1 MAYRCYGV
9 GHLMASEEGEI
20 AVGYPAGS
28 GYPIAFSVVY
38 PERLSRW
45 KGAQRAAGALITWIV
60 SAGLGY
66 VSAVFSIGL
75 PFPFG
80 PWAIIGLPIALGV
93 ISVPIFLAMRIR
105 AKGLRR
111 FQAED
116 GPALERYAE
125 YAIAAASYALFL
137 TDDSPRQ
144 AIGESVRLEIRRG
157 GGFGWFR
164 AAITPL
170 LLLPHILLLAV
181 FAFAFTLIVPV
192 SAVAAIVFRRY
203 PRWLFGFTVGY
214 LRWIAR
220 ALGYWIS
227 LTDRYPPFSFGERV

>member
-9 GHLMASEEGEI
+9 GHLMASEESKV
-20 AVGYPAGS
+20 AVGYPAGP

-38 PERLSRW
+38 PEWLSRW
-45 KGAQRAAGALITWIV
+45 KGAQRAAGAVITWAV
-60 SAGLGY
+60 PWGLGY
-66 VSAVFSIGL
+66 VSAAFYVWL
-75 PFPFG
+75 PV
-80 PWAIIGLPIALGV
+80 IIGSLIAFGV
-93 ISVPIFLAMRIR
+93 ICVPIFLALRVR
-105 AKGLRR
+105 AKGLPR

-125 YAIAAASYALFL
+125 YAIASASYALFL

-144 AIGESVRLEIRRG
+144 AIGESVRLEVRRG
-157 GGFGWFR
+157 GSFGWRR

-181 FAFAFTLIVPV
+181 FAFAFMLIVPV

-227 LTDRYPPFSFGERV
+227 LTDRYPPFSFGEQV

>member
-1 MAYRCYGV
+1 MANRCYGV
-9 GHLMASEEGEI
+9 GHLMASEESKI
-20 AVGYPAGS
+20 AVGYPYGR

-45 KGAQRAAGALITWIV
+45 KGVQRAIGALITWIV
-60 SAGLGY
+60 PWGLGY
-66 VSAVFSIGL
+66 VSAVFYFWL
-75 PFPFG
+75 PM
-80 PWAIIGLPIALGV
+80 IIGSLIACGV
-93 ISVPIFLAMRIR
+93 ICVPIFLALRIR
-105 AKGLRR
+105 AKGLSR

-125 YAIAAASYALFL
+125 YAIAAASYSLFL

-144 AIGESVRLEIRRG
+144 AIGESVRLEVRRG
-157 GGFGWFR
+157 GSFGWLR
-164 AAITPL
+164 AAVTPV
-170 LLLPHILLLAV
+170 LLLPHILMLAV
-181 FAFAFTLIVPV
+181 FAFAFMLIVPV
-192 SAVAAIVFRRY
+192 SAVTAIVFRRY

>member
-1 MAYRCYGV
+1 
-9 GHLMASEEGEI
+9 MASEESKI
-20 AVGYPAGS
+20 DVGYPAGP

-80 PWAIIGLPIALGV
+80 PWLIIGFPIACGV
-93 ISVPIFLAMRIR
+93 ISVPIFLALRIR
-105 AKGLRR
+105 AKGLAR

-125 YAIAAASYALFL
+125 YAIASASYALFL

-144 AIGESVRLEIRRG
+144 AIGESVRLEVRRG
-157 GGFGWFR
+157 GSFGWLR

-170 LLLPHILLLAV
+170 LLVPHILLLAV
-181 FAFAFTLIVPV
+181 FAFVFTAVVPV
-192 SAVAAIVFRRY
+192 CAVWAIAFQRY

>member
-1 MAYRCYGV
+1 
-9 GHLMASEEGEI
+9 MASEESKI
-20 AVGYPAGS
+20 AVGYPAGP

-38 PERLSRW
+38 PERLSRL

-80 PWAIIGLPIALGV
+80 PWLIIGFPIACGV
-93 ISVPIFLAMRIR
+93 ISVPIFLALRIR
-105 AKGLRR
+105 AKGLAR

-125 YAIAAASYALFL
+125 YAIASASYALFL

-144 AIGESVRLEIRRG
+144 AIGESVRLEVRRG
-157 GGFGWFR
+157 GSFGWLR

-170 LLLPHILLLAV
+170 LLVPHILLLAV
-181 FAFAFTLIVPV
+181 FAFVFTAVVPV
-192 SAVAAIVFRRY
+192 CAVWAIAFQRY

-227 LTDRYPPFSFGERV
+227 LTDRYPPFSFGEQV

>member
-1 MAYRCYGV
+1 
-9 GHLMASEEGEI
+9 MASEESKVAG
-20 AVGYPAGS
+20 GYPAGP
-28 GYPIAFSVVY
+28 GYPIAFSVGY

-45 KGAQRAAGALITWIV
+45 KGAQRAAGALITWAV
-60 SAGLGY
+60 PWGLGY
-66 VSAVFSIGL
+66 VSAAFYVWL
-75 PFPFG
+75 PV
-80 PWAIIGLPIALGV
+80 IIGSLIACGV
-93 ISVPIFLAMRIR
+93 ISVPIFLAMRVR
-105 AKGLRR
+105 AKGLPR

-125 YAIAAASYALFL
+125 YAIAAAAYSLFL

-144 AIGESVRLEIRRG
+144 AIGESVRLEVRRG
-157 GGFGWFR
+157 GSFGWLR

-170 LLLPHILLLAV
+170 LLVPHILLLAV
-181 FAFAFTLIVPV
+181 FAFVFTAVVPV
-192 SAVAAIVFRRY
+192 CAVWAIAFQRY

-227 LTDRYPPFSFGERV
+227 LTDRYPPFSFGEQV